1 MFSNKQNNYTN
12 SPDKI
17 YTKYGKI
24 ISIIDELN
32 SYDCL
37 SSSSYE
43 KLIFRFTVIGPM
55 ASGKTSVID
64 SLLGYNFLPSGFPSK
79 RNLII
84 NVEHTNEN
92 ISTSVNIEN
101 KNFTNLEE
109 ARKFIKE
116 LQKNTD
122 EINKEIP
129 IQIRLV
135 SNQSA
140 DMIFYDTS
148 EINLDN
154 INNINNNLM
163 VRTLSDSSNFIILV
177 IDCQHFSKENY
188 HIRDLWFNLI
198 RKYDKNLERT
208 ICLITKPD
216 NVDNHFNF
224 DDVKYFLQNQ
234 NEILN
239 LKYSFVCVKS
249 NLPLNKDASELAR
262 IEREYFG
269 NHKTFQY
276 LNLSD
281 NFTFEVVGEKIT
293 KFIYESY
300 KFKKNIQSI
309 YKALKEKIEKN
320 ELEISSIGNELI
332 DFSSESKDLY
342 LQSLVNIFS
351 ETVEKAFNGKAER
364 EQDNVANRDLKRIYS
379 DFLDSYISY
388 HPSTEIDN
396 KFIIETIQKTEE
408 SYLSGFPSSNV
419 ILSLLDSKIFELKN
433 EVQAYFDNTIIC
445 VSNLIK
451 TIITRLFSRFPKVL
465 SDFDEIIMG
474 YVTKQFEKTKAIQ
487 ENIAEMNFNFIYI
500 DELVSNYQELIQTQ
514 LINNPNYN
522 NLNNTNTNNQNNNQ
536 NNQNYP
542 FKQNKDISFFKSAK
556 NKESYYRSLAD
567 YVKALVDY
575 IYSLIIRN
583 LRESIPKATGHFFI
597 KSLKSGLRFFLL
609 QYINKNPQLAQN
621 LEEDPEMANKRK
633 YLVESTK
640 KMKKIEKNISYDDKL
655 VKIIK
660 EEKKSNLDKILEEQG
675 IKKTNSF
682 KQEIEGNKTN
692 NNRNVNTLFGDK
704 NKTSNF
710 KTPTQTNPNTNLF
723 GKDKNEAKT
732 KSNLFGNPMVG
743 NNNNTNNN
751 TTNNS
756 KSNLFGNT
764 NSNNQQT
771 QSQKNILNNQQQK
784 TNLFGNPSQQSKTS
798 NLFGNPNPNN
808 QQKSQSSKTNN
819 LFGPS
824 NTNKPNTNQ
833 QNNNLNKNNNN
844 TNNNNQVNVSLKFD
858 PKSNQIKDVNI
869 QANMDYDT
877 AKKLYE
883 QNKQYLPSTQ
893 QMLSGAKTAYKYG
906 NKYAEEEKKK
916 GNDPL
921 SNLFGNKK

>member
-1 MFSNKQNNYTN
+1 MFGNKTNNYTN

-17 YTKYGKI
+17 YQKYGKI
-24 ISIIDELN
+24 YSIIDELN
-32 SYDCL
+32 SYECL

-43 KLIFRFTVIGPM
+43 KLVYRFTVIGPM

-84 NVEHTNEN
+84 NIEHTSEN
-92 ISTSVNIEN
+92 VSTSVNIDN

-109 ARKFIKE
+109 AKKFIRE

-122 EINKEIP
+122 EINKDIP

-140 DMIFYDTS
+140 DMIFYDIS

-154 INNINNNLM
+154 INNINNTLM
-163 VRTLSDSSNFIILV
+163 TRTLSDSTNFILLV
-177 IDCQHFSKENY
+177 LDCEKFAKENY
-188 HIRDLWFNLI
+188 SIRDLWFNLI

-208 ICLITKPD
+208 LCVITKPD
-216 NVDNHFNF
+216 NVSNNF
-224 DDVKYFLQNQ
+224 DYDCVKYFLQSE

-239 LKYSFVCVKS
+239 LKYSFVCVKA
-249 NLPLNKDASELAR
+249 NLPLNKDSSELNR

-269 NHKTFQY
+269 NHKSFQY

-281 NFTFEVVGEKIT
+281 NFTFENIGDKIT

-300 KFKKNIQSI
+300 KFKKNVQSI
-309 YKALKEKIEKN
+309 YRALKEKIEKN
-320 ELEISSIGNELI
+320 ETEISSIGNELL
-332 DFSSESKDLY
+332 DFSTESKDLY
-342 LQSLVNIFS
+342 LQSLINIFC

-379 DFLDSYISY
+379 DFLDSYLTY
-388 HPSTEIDN
+388 HPSVEIQN
-396 KFIIETIQKTEE
+396 KFIIDTIQKTEE

-419 ILSLLDSKIFELKN
+419 ILALLDSKIYELKN

-451 TIITRLFSRFPKVL
+451 TIIERFFSRFPKIL
-465 SDFDEIIMG
+465 SEFDEIIMG
-474 YVTKQFEKTKAIQ
+474 YVNKQFEKTKAIQ

-500 DELVSNYQELIQTQ
+500 DELVNNYQDLIQNQ
-514 LINNPNYN
+514 LINNPNY
-522 NLNNTNTNNQNNNQ
+522 QKINNN
-536 NNQNYP
+536 NNNNNNNNENYP
-542 FKQNKDISFFKSAK
+542 FKEKKDISFFKSTK
-556 NKESYYRSLAD
+556 NHDSYYRSLAD

-583 LRESIPKATGHFFI
+583 LRESFPKATGQFFI

-609 QYINKNPQLAQN
+609 QYINKNPQIAQN

-640 KMKKIEKNISYDDKL
+640 KMKKIDKNISYDDKL

-660 EEKKSNLDKILEEQG
+660 DGKSNLDKILEEQG

-682 KQEIEGNKTN
+682 KKEIEGIRN
-692 NNRNVNTLFGDK
+692 NNNSSKINNLFGEKK
-704 NKTSNF
+704 NSSF
-710 KTPTQTNPNTNLF
+710 KTPTQTNSNTNLF
-723 GKDKNEAKT
+723 GNNQNEAKNKSNLFGNNNNNNNNSNVNKSNLFGNNNQQAQKNNQAQ
-732 KSNLFGNPMVG
+732 KSNLFGNP
-743 NNNNTNNN
+743 N
-751 TTNNS
+751 
-756 KSNLFGNT
+756 
-764 NSNNQQT
+764 
-771 QSQKNILNNQQQK
+771 
-784 TNLFGNPSQQSKTS
+784 QQSKTS
-798 NLFGNPNPNN
+798 NLFGNPTNNTKN
-808 QQKSQSSKTNN
+808 QQKTNN
-819 LFGPS
+819 LFGNPS
-824 NTNKPNTNQ
+824 KPNQNQ
-833 QNNNLNKNNNN
+833 
-844 TNNNNQVNVSLKFD
+844 TNNNNNNNNNQNVNVSLKFD

-877 AKKLYE
+877 AKKLYD
-883 QNKQYLPSTQ
+883 QNKQYLPSQQ
-893 QMLSGAKTAYKYG
+893 QMLSGAKAAYKFG

-921 SNLFGNKK
+921 SNLFGAKK

>member
-1 MFSNKQNNYTN
+1 MFGNKQNNYTN

-24 ISIIDELN
+24 ISIIDDLN
-32 SYDCL
+32 SYECL

-43 KLIFRFTVIGPM
+43 KLIYRFTVIGPM
-55 ASGKTSVID
+55 AAGKTSVID

-84 NVEHTNEN
+84 NIEHTNEN
-92 ISTSVNIEN
+92 VSTSVNIDN

-109 ARKFIKE
+109 AKKFIRE

-122 EINKEIP
+122 EINRDIP

-140 DMIFYDTS
+140 DMIFYDIS
-148 EINLDN
+148 EVNLDN
-154 INNINNNLM
+154 INNINNTLM
-163 VRTLSDSSNFIILV
+163 TRTLSDSTNFILLV
-177 IDCQHFSKENY
+177 LDCQTFSKENY
-188 HIRDLWFNLI
+188 SLRDLWFNLI

-208 ICLITKPD
+208 LCVVTKPD
-216 NVDNHFNF
+216 NVSNSFNY
-224 DDVKYFLQNQ
+224 DDVKYFLQGQ
-234 NEILN
+234 NDILN

-249 NLPLNKDASELAR
+249 NLPLNKDPSELAR

-281 NFTFEVVGEKIT
+281 NFTFENIGDKIT
-293 KFIYESY
+293 KYIYDTP

-309 YKALKEKIEKN
+309 YRALKEKIEKN
-320 ELEISSIGNELI
+320 ETEISSIGNELL
-332 DFSSESKDLY
+332 DFSTESKDLY
-342 LQSLVNIFS
+342 LQSLINVFC

-364 EQDNVANRDLKRIYS
+364 EADNVANRDLKRIYS
-379 DFLDSYISY
+379 DFLDSYLTY
-388 HPSTEIDN
+388 HPSTEIQN
-396 KFIIETIQKTEE
+396 KFIIDTIQKTEE

-419 ILSLLDSKIFELKN
+419 IFALLDSKIYELKN

-445 VSNLIK
+445 VSNLVK
-451 TIITRLFSRFPKVL
+451 TIIERLFSRFPKIL
-465 SDFDEIIMG
+465 TEFDEIIMG
-474 YVTKQFEKTKAIQ
+474 YVNKQFEKTKAIQ

-500 DELVSNYQELIQTQ
+500 DELVNNYQELIQNQ
-514 LINNPNYN
+514 LINNPNY
-522 NLNNTNTNNQNNNQ
+522 QKINNNNNNEN

-556 NKESYYRSLAD
+556 NHDSYYRTLAD

-575 IYSLIIRN
+575 IYSLIVRN
-583 LRESIPKATGHFFI
+583 LRESFPKATGHFFI
-597 KSLKSGLRFFLL
+597 KNLKTGLRFFLL
-609 QYINKNPQLAQN
+609 QYINKNPQITQN

-660 EEKKSNLDKILEEQG
+660 EGKSNLDKILEEQG

-682 KQEIEGNKTN
+682 KNEIEGIKKTN
-692 NNRNVNTLFGDK
+692 SSKINNLFGDK
-704 NKTSNF
+704 NKSNF

-723 GKDKNEAKT
+723 GDKNETKN
-732 KSNLFGNPMVG
+732 KSNLFGNPMIKNN
-743 NNNNTNNN
+743 NNNNTNAN
-751 TTNNS
+751 
-756 KSNLFGNT
+756 KSNLFDN
-764 NSNNQQT
+764 NNNQQKIT
-771 QSQKNILNNQQQK
+771 QQQK

-798 NLFGNPNPNN
+798 NLFGNPNNTTKNP
-808 QQKSQSSKTNN
+808 SKTSN
-819 LFGPS
+819 LFGP
-824 NTNKPNTNQ
+824 NPNNKPNQ
-833 QNNNLNKNNNN
+833 MNNNNNNNANKNNNN
-844 TNNNNQVNVSLKFD
+844 NNNQNVNVSLKFD

-877 AKKLYE
+877 AKKLYD
-883 QNKQYLPSTQ
+883 QNKQYLPSGQ
-893 QMLSGAKTAYKYG
+893 QMLSGAKAAYKFG

-921 SNLFGNKK
+921 TNLFGGKK

>member
-1 MFSNKQNNYTN
+1 MFGNKTSNYTN

-32 SYDCL
+32 SYECL

-43 KLIFRFTVIGPM
+43 KLVYRFTVIGPM

-84 NVEHTNEN
+84 NIEHTNEN
-92 ISTSVNIEN
+92 VSTSVNIDN

-109 ARKFIKE
+109 AKKFIRE

-122 EINKEIP
+122 EINRDIP

-140 DMIFYDTS
+140 DMIFYDIS

-154 INNINNNLM
+154 INNINNTLM
-163 VRTLSDSSNFIILV
+163 TRTLSDSTNFILLV
-177 IDCQHFSKENY
+177 IDCQNFAKENY
-188 HIRDLWFNLI
+188 SVRDLWFNLI

-208 ICLITKPD
+208 LCVITKPD
-216 NVDNHFNF
+216 NVSNNF
-224 DDVKYFLQNQ
+224 DYECVKYFLQSEND
-234 NEILN
+234 ILN
-239 LKYSFVCVKS
+239 LKYSFVCVKA
-249 NLPLNKDASELAR
+249 NLPLNKDSSELNR

-269 NHKTFQY
+269 NHKSFQY

-281 NFTFEVVGEKIT
+281 NFTFENIGDKIT
-293 KFIYESY
+293 KFIYDSY

-309 YKALKEKIEKN
+309 YRALKEKIEKN
-320 ELEISSIGNELI
+320 ESEISSIGNELL
-332 DFSSESKDLY
+332 DFSTESKDLY
-342 LQSLVNIFS
+342 LQSLINIFC

-379 DFLDSYISY
+379 DFLDSYLTY
-388 HPSTEIDN
+388 HPSVEIQN
-396 KFIIETIQKTEE
+396 KFIIDTIQKTEE

-419 ILSLLDSKIFELKN
+419 ILALLDSKIYELKN

-451 TIITRLFSRFPKVL
+451 TIIDRLFSRFPKIL
-465 SDFDEIIMG
+465 NEFDEIIMG
-474 YVTKQFEKTKAIQ
+474 YVNKQFEKTKAIQ

-500 DELVSNYQELIQTQ
+500 DELVNNYQDLIQNQ
-514 LINNPNYN
+514 LINNPNY
-522 NLNNTNTNNQNNNQ
+522 QKINNN
-536 NNQNYP
+536 NNNNNINNNNNNNENYP
-542 FKQNKDISFFKSAK
+542 FKEKKDISFFKSAK
-556 NKESYYRSLAD
+556 NHDSYYRSLAD

-583 LRESIPKATGHFFI
+583 LRESFPKATGQFFI

-609 QYINKNPQLAQN
+609 QYINKNPQIAQN

-660 EEKKSNLDKILEEQG
+660 DGKSNLDKILEEQG

-682 KQEIEGNKTN
+682 KNELEGIKNKN
-692 NNRNVNTLFGDK
+692 NSSKINNLFVDK
-704 NKTSNF
+704 NKSSF
-710 KTPTQTNPNTNLF
+710 KTPTQTNSNTNLF
-723 GKDKNEAKT
+723 GNNQNEAKNKSNLFGNQMNNNNNSNVN
-732 KSNLFGNPMVG
+732 KSNLFGNP
-743 NNNNTNNN
+743 NQQSQKNIQQQQ
-751 TTNNS
+751 
-756 KSNLFGNT
+756 KSNLFGNP
-764 NSNNQQT
+764 N
-771 QSQKNILNNQQQK
+771 
-784 TNLFGNPSQQSKTS
+784 QQSKTS
-798 NLFGNPNPNN
+798 NLFGNPTNNTKN
-808 QQKSQSSKTNN
+808 QQKANN
-819 LFGPS
+819 LFGNP
-824 NTNKPNTNQ
+824 NPKPNQ
-833 QNNNLNKNNNN
+833 
-844 TNNNNQVNVSLKFD
+844 TNNNNNNNNNNQNVNVSLKFD

-877 AKKLYE
+877 AKKLYD
-883 QNKQYLPSTQ
+883 QNKQYLPSQQ
-893 QMLSGAKTAYKYG
+893 QMLSGAKAAYKFG

-921 SNLFGNKK
+921 SNLFGKK